1 MVMGKILIVVKFSW
15 GIDFF
20 VFVFWDIDFFSVHDF
35 WSWELFVGME
45 CDFCWH
51 VLAWNESFFFFW
63 HVIFD
68 ME

>member
-45 CDFCWH
+45 
-51 VLAWNESFFFFW
+51 
-63 HVIFD
+63 
-68 ME
+68 